1 MSKIIGIDLGTTNS
15 CVSVMEGKEAKVIA
29 NQEGDRTTPSIVAF
43 DEKGQVLVGTVAKR
57 QAVMNP
63 ENTVFSAKRLIGR
76 RFAETKKV
84 RSKLPYKVTKG
95 KGESANIDI
104 RGKEHSP
111 PEISA
116 HVLRKLKEAAEDYL
130 GFAVNEAVITV
141 PAYFNDS
148 QRQATK
154 DAGKIAGLEVRR
166 IINEPTAAALAYGL
180 DKKNDQLI
188 AVYDLGGGTF
198 DVSILEVG
206 DGVVEVLATNGN
218 TQLGGDDIDEI
229 LIDYI
234 ADEFKKSTGI
244 DLRED
249 NMALQRLKEGA
260 ERVKIELSSKMETE
274 INVPF
279 ITADATGPKHLQQSI
294 TRSKFE
300 NLIDKLIGKTF
311 KSCTQAMKDSG
322 KAKGNINEVILVGGS
337 TRIPLVQKLV
347 QEFFDCEPHKGVNPD
362 EVVATGAAVQGGVLS
377 GDVSDI
383 LLLDVI
389 PLSLGIETLGGVMT
403 TLVPRNTTIPVSKKE
418 VFSTADD
425 NQSSVTVH
433 VLQGERSVA
442 SGNRTLANFNLDGVP
457 PAPRG
462 IPQIEVSFD
471 IDANGILSVEATD
484 KATGKKQNVKIEAS
498 GGLSDDDIES
508 AVNDAE
514 KYAEQDKEYQEKI
527 QTKNNLGQ
535 VIYQTEALFKE
546 HGDKLTDTD
555 KHDIDSALSGARD
568 ALESDDVSK
577 MQSAQENVQILMQKI
592 SQALYASMSQEQEAT
607 RPGEG
612 GEISDDDIDDDIIDA
627 DAV

>member
-63 ENTVFSAKRLIGR
+63 ENTIFSAKRLIGR
-76 RFAETKKV
+76 RFAETKGV
-84 RSKLPYKVTKG
+84 RSKLPYKVMKG
-95 KGESANIDI
+95 KSGSADIGI
-104 RGKEHSP
+104 RGKEYSP

-116 HVLRKLKEAAEDYL
+116 HVLRKLKQAAEDYL
-130 GFAVNEAVITV
+130 GMSVKEAVITV

-180 DKKNDQLI
+180 DKENDQVI

-198 DVSILEVG
+198 DISILEVG
-206 DGVVEVLATNGN
+206 AGVVEVLATNGN
-218 TQLGGDDIDEI
+218 TQLGGDDVDEI

-274 INVPF
+274 ISVPF

-294 TRSKFE
+294 TRAKFE
-300 NLIDKLIGKTF
+300 SLIDKLIGKTF
-311 KSCTQAMKDSG
+311 KSCGQAMKDSG
-322 KAKGNINEVILVGGS
+322 KSKGNVNEVILVGGS
-337 TRIPLVQKLV
+337 TRIPMVQKLV
-347 QEFFDCEPHKGVNPD
+347 REFFDCEPHKGVNPD
-362 EVVATGAAVQGGVLS
+362 EVVANGAAVQGGVLS

-383 LLLDVI
+383 LLLDVA

-418 VFSTADD
+418 IFSTADN

-442 SGNRTLANFNLDGVP
+442 SGNRTLAKFSLDGIP
-457 PAPRG
+457 SAPRG
-462 IPQIEVSFD
+462 VPQIEVSFD
-471 IDANGILSVEATD
+471 IDANGILNVEATD
-484 KATGKKQNVKIEAS
+484 KATDKKQNVKVEAS
-498 GGLSDDDIES
+498 SGLSDADIEN
-508 AVNDAE
+508 AVKDAE
-514 KYAEQDKEYQEKI
+514 KHADQDKEYQEKV
-527 QTKNNLGQ
+527 QVKNNLDQ
-535 VIYQTEALFKE
+535 VIHQTEGLFEE

-555 KHDIDSALSGARD
+555 KHDVDSALNDAKS
-568 ALESDDVSK
+568 ALESDDTSK
-577 MQSAQENVQILMQKI
+577 MLAASEKVQALMQKI
-592 SQALYASMSQEQEAT
+592 SQALYASMNQEQEAQQS
-607 RPGEG
+607 GAD
-612 GEISDDDIDDDIIDA
+612 GEIVDDDIIDA
-627 DAV
+627 QAV

>member
-15 CVSVMEGKEAKVIA
+15 CVSVMEGREVKVIV

-43 DEKGQVLVGTVAKR
+43 DDKKQVLVGTVAKR

-63 ENTVFSAKRLIGR
+63 ENTVFSFKRLIGR

-84 RSKLPYKVTKG
+84 RSKLPYKVVKG
-95 KGESANIDI
+95 KSGGGDVDI
-104 RGKEHSP
+104 RGKEYSP

-116 HVLRKLKEAAEDYL
+116 HVLRKLKQAAEDYL
-130 GFAVNEAVITV
+130 GLPVNEAVITV

-206 DGVVEVLATNGN
+206 DGIVEVLATNGN

-234 ADEFKKSTGI
+234 ADEFKKSVGI

-260 ERVKIELSSKMETE
+260 ERVKIELSTKMETE
-274 INVPF
+274 INIPF
-279 ITADATGPKHLQQSI
+279 ITADASGPKHLQQSI

-300 NLIDKLIGKTF
+300 NLIDKLIKKTF
-311 KSCTQAMKDSG
+311 KSCTQAMKDSE
-322 KAKGNINEVILVGGS
+322 KSKGDINEVILVGGS
-337 TRIPLVQKLV
+337 TRIPMVQKSV
-347 QEFFDCEPHKGVNPD
+347 QEFFGCEPHKGVNPD
-362 EVVATGAAVQGGVLS
+362 EVVANGAAVQGGVLA

-383 LLLDVI
+383 LLLDVT
-389 PLSLGIETLGGVMT
+389 PLSLGIETLGEVMT

-418 VFSTADD
+418 IFSTADD
-425 NQSSVTVH
+425 NQSSVTIH

-442 SGNRTLANFNLDGVP
+442 SGNRTLAKFNLDALP

-462 IPQIEVSFD
+462 VPQIEVNFD
-471 IDANGILSVEATD
+471 IDANGILNVEATD
-484 KATGKKQNVKIEAS
+484 KATGKKQNVKVEAS
-498 GGLSDDDIES
+498 SGLSDTDIEN
-508 AVNDAE
+508 AVENAE
-514 KYAEQDKEYQEKI
+514 EYAEQDKEYHDRVQA
-527 QTKNNLGQ
+527 KNNLVH
-535 VIYQTEALFKE
+535 VIYESESLFE
-546 HGDKLTDTD
+546 QHGAKLSDSD
-555 KHDIDSALSGARD
+555 KHEVDTALNNAK
-568 ALESDDVSK
+568 AAIESDDTSK
-577 MQSAQENVQILMQKI
+577 MQSAAGEVHTVMQKV
-592 SQALYASMSQEQEAT
+592 SQALYAAMNQDQEAQQPST
-607 RPGEG
+607 D
-612 GEISDDDIDDDIIDA
+612 GEIADADIIDA
-627 DAV
+627 EAV

>member
-43 DEKGQVLVGTVAKR
+43 DDKGQVLVGTVAKR

-95 KGESANIDI
+95 KGGSADIDI
-104 RGKEHSP
+104 RGKEYSP

-311 KSCTQAMKDSG
+311 KSCSQAMKDSG

-347 QEFFDCEPHKGVNPD
+347 QEFFGCEPHKGVNPD

-383 LLLDVI
+383 LLLDVT

-471 IDANGILSVEATD
+471 IDANGILSVEAKD

-498 GGLSDDDIES
+498 GGLSDGDIEG
-508 AVNDAE
+508 AVKDAE
-514 KYAEQDKEYQEKI
+514 KYAEQDKEYQEKV

-555 KHDIDSALSGARD
+555 KHDIDTALSGARD
-568 ALESDDVSK
+568 ALESDDVNK
-577 MQSAQENVQILMQKI
+577 MQSAQENVQQLMQKI
-592 SQALYASMSQEQEAT
+592 SQALYASMSQEQEVQQ
-607 RPGEG
+607 PGAD
-612 GEISDDDIDDDIIDA
+612 GEIADDDIIDA
-627 DAV
+627 EAV

>member
-95 KGESANIDI
+95 KGGSADIDI
-104 RGKEHSP
+104 RGKEYSP

-311 KSCTQAMKDSG
+311 KSCSQAMKDSG

-347 QEFFDCEPHKGVNPD
+347 QEFFGCEPHKGVNPD

-383 LLLDVI
+383 LLLDVT

-471 IDANGILSVEATD
+471 IDANGILSVEAKD

-498 GGLSDDDIES
+498 GGLSDGDIEG
-508 AVNDAE
+508 AVKDAE
-514 KYAEQDKEYQEKI
+514 KYAEQDKEYQEKV

-555 KHDIDSALSGARD
+555 KHDIDTALSGARD
-568 ALESDDVSK
+568 ALESDDVNK
-577 MQSAQENVQILMQKI
+577 MQSAQENVQQLMQKI
-592 SQALYASMSQEQEAT
+592 SQALYASMSQEQEVQQ
-607 RPGEG
+607 PGAD
-612 GEISDDDIDDDIIDA
+612 GEIADDDIIDA
-627 DAV
+627 EAV

>member
-15 CVSVMEGKEAKVIA
+15 CVSIMEGKEAKVIT

-43 DEKGQVLVGTVAKR
+43 DDKGQVLVGTVAKR

-63 ENTVFSAKRLIGR
+63 ENTIFSAKRLIGC

-84 RSKLPYKVTKG
+84 RGKLPYKVVKG
-95 KGESANIDI
+95 KSGGADINARGEVY
-104 RGKEHSP
+104 SP

-116 HVLRKLKEAAEDYL
+116 HILRKLKQAAEDYL
-130 GFAVNEAVITV
+130 GTTVNEAVITV

-180 DKKNDQLI
+180 DKKNDQVI

-206 DGVVEVLATNGN
+206 DGIVEVLATNGN
-218 TQLGGDDIDEI
+218 TQLGGDDVDEI

-234 ADEFKKSTGI
+234 ADEFQKNTGI

-279 ITADATGPKHLQQSI
+279 ITADSSGPKHLQQSI

-300 NLIDKLIGKTF
+300 SLIDKLIGKTF
-311 KSCTQAMKDSG
+311 KSCAQAMKDS
-322 KAKGNINEVILVGGS
+322 AKSKGDVHEVILVGGS
-337 TRIPLVQKLV
+337 TRIPMVQKLV
-347 QEFFDCEPHKGVNPD
+347 QEFFGCEPHKGVNPD
-362 EVVATGAAVQGGVLS
+362 EVVANGAAVQGGVLS

-383 LLLDVI
+383 LLLDVT

-418 VFSTADD
+418 VFSTADN

-442 SGNRTLANFNLDGVP
+442 SGNRTLANFSLDGIP

-471 IDANGILSVEATD
+471 IDANGILNVEATD
-484 KATGKKQNVKIEAS
+484 KATGKKQNVKVEAS
-498 GGLSDDDIES
+498 SGLSDGDIEN
-508 AVNDAE
+508 AMKDAE
-514 KYAEQDKEYQEKI
+514 KYAEQDKEYQEKV
-527 QTKNNLGQ
+527 QSKNNLSQ
-535 VIYQTEALFKE
+535 IIYQTETLFSE
-546 HGDKLTDTD
+546 HGDKLSDAD
-555 KHDIDSALSGARD
+555 KHNIDTALNNAKD
-568 ALESDDVSK
+568 AIESDDVDK
-577 MQSAQENVQILMQKI
+577 MNAAQENVQLVAQKI
-592 SQALYASMSQEQEAT
+592 SQALYASMNQESTAQQ
-607 RPGEG
+607 PGDD
-612 GEISDDDIDDDIIDA
+612 GEISDDDIIDA
-627 DAV
+627 EAV

>member
-15 CVSVMEGKEAKVIA
+15 CVSIMEGKEAKVIA

-43 DEKGQVLVGTVAKR
+43 DDKEQVLVGTVAKR

-63 ENTVFSAKRLIGR
+63 ENTVFSSKRLIGR
-76 RFAETKKV
+76 RFAETKNV
-84 RSKLPYKVTKG
+84 RSKLPYKVVKG
-95 KGESANIDI
+95 KNNGADIDI
-104 RGKEHSP
+104 QGKNYSP

-116 HVLRKLKEAAEDYL
+116 HILRKLKQAAEDYL
-130 GFAVNEAVITV
+130 GISVSEAVITV

-180 DKKNDQLI
+180 DKKEDQVI

-206 DGVVEVLATNGN
+206 DGIVEVLATNGDTN
-218 TQLGGDDIDEI
+218 LGGDNVDEL

-300 NLIDKLIGKTF
+300 SLIDKLIGKTF
-311 KSCTQAMKDSG
+311 KSCSQAMKDSG
-322 KAKGNINEVILVGGS
+322 KSTGEVHEVILVGGS
-337 TRIPLVQKLV
+337 TRIPLVQKSV
-347 QEFFDCEPHKGVNPD
+347 QEFFGCEPHKGVNPD
-362 EVVATGAAVQGGVLS
+362 EVVANGAAVQGGVLS

-383 LLLDVI
+383 LLLDVT

-418 VFSTADD
+418 VFSTAEDH
-425 NQSSVTVH
+425 QSSVTVH

-442 SGNRTLANFNLDGVP
+442 SGNRTLAKFNLEGIP

-462 IPQIEVSFD
+462 VPQVEVSFD
-471 IDANGILSVEATD
+471 IDANGILNVEAKDKATD
-484 KATGKKQNVKIEAS
+484 KKQTIKVEAS
-498 GGLSDDDIES
+498 SGLSDGDIEN
-508 AVNDAE
+508 AVKDAE
-514 KYAEQDKEYQEKI
+514 KHAEQDKEYQEKVQAKNTLA
-527 QTKNNLGQ
+527 QT
-535 VIYQTEALFKE
+535 IYQTETLFKE
-546 HGDKLTDTD
+546 HGDKLSDTD
-555 KHDIDSALSGARD
+555 KHDIDTALSDARD
-568 ALESDDVSK
+568 AIESDSVEK
-577 MQSAQENVQILMQKI
+577 MLTAHENIQLVAQKI
-592 SQALYASMSQEQEAT
+592 SQALYASMSPEQEAQQSADDSD
-607 RPGEG
+607 
-612 GEISDDDIDDDIIDA
+612 ISDDDIIDA
-627 DAV
+627 EAV

>member
-15 CVSVMEGKEAKVIA
+15 CVSIMEGKEAKVIA

-43 DEKGQVLVGTVAKR
+43 DDKEQVLVGTVAKR

-63 ENTVFSAKRLIGR
+63 ENTVFSSKRLIGR
-76 RFAETKKV
+76 RFAETKNV
-84 RSKLPYKVTKG
+84 RSKLPYKVVKG
-95 KGESANIDI
+95 KNNGADIDI
-104 RGKEHSP
+104 RGKNYSP

-116 HVLRKLKEAAEDYL
+116 HILRKLKQAAEDYL
-130 GFAVNEAVITV
+130 GISVSEAVITV

-180 DKKNDQLI
+180 DKKEDQVI

-206 DGVVEVLATNGN
+206 DGIVEVLATNGDTN
-218 TQLGGDDIDEI
+218 LGGDNVDEL

-300 NLIDKLIGKTF
+300 SLIDKLIGKTF
-311 KSCTQAMKDSG
+311 KSCSQAMKDSG
-322 KAKGNINEVILVGGS
+322 KSTGEVHEVILVGGS
-337 TRIPLVQKLV
+337 TRIPLVQKSV
-347 QEFFDCEPHKGVNPD
+347 QEFFGCEPHKGVNPD
-362 EVVATGAAVQGGVLS
+362 EVVANGAAVQGGVLS

-383 LLLDVI
+383 LLLDVT

-418 VFSTADD
+418 VFSTAEDH
-425 NQSSVTVH
+425 QSSVTVH

-442 SGNRTLANFNLDGVP
+442 SGNRTLAKFNLDGIP

-462 IPQIEVSFD
+462 VPQVEVSFD
-471 IDANGILSVEATD
+471 IDANGILNVEAKDKATD
-484 KATGKKQNVKIEAS
+484 KKQTIKVEAS
-498 GGLSDDDIES
+498 SGLSDGDIEN
-508 AVNDAE
+508 AVKDAE
-514 KYAEQDKEYQEKI
+514 KHAEQDKEYQEKVQAKNTLA
-527 QTKNNLGQ
+527 QT
-535 VIYQTEALFKE
+535 IYQTETLFKE
-546 HGDKLTDTD
+546 HGDKLSDTD
-555 KHDIDSALSGARD
+555 KHDIDTALSDARD
-568 ALESDDVSK
+568 AIESDSVEK
-577 MQSAQENVQILMQKI
+577 MLTAHENIQLVAQKI
-592 SQALYASMSQEQEAT
+592 SQALYASMSPEQEAQQSADDSD
-607 RPGEG
+607 
-612 GEISDDDIDDDIIDA
+612 ISDDDIIDA
-627 DAV
+627 GAV